1 MARRDCPGS
10 CALVQTTARLK
21 MTAASTTAL
30 FAKVRLPMPGSPG
43 ARRLPGCYGG
53 FCIGTVFYTSN
64 HISFYYSIS
73 FIDGLVIFAEKDL

>member
-1 MARRDCPGS
+1 
-10 CALVQTTARLK
+10 

-30 FAKVRLPMPGSPG
+30 YAKVRLPH
-43 ARRLPGCYGG
+43 ARLSRGPASSRVLWGLLHRHCLL
-53 FCIGTVFYTSN
+53 FFYTSN